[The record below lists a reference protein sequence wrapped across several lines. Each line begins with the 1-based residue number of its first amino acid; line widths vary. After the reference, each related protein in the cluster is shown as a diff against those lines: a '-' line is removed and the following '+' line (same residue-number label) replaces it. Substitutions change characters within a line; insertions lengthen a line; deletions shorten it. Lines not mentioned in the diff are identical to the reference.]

1 MSDPRPDL
9 AERIA
14 SSLAD
19 AGIARLPA
27 RVFAALLVDDDGRM
41 TSSELVE
48 FLHVS
53 AAAISGA
60 VKYLG
65 QMGLIRRE
73 RERGSR
79 RDLYVVDDDAW
90 HGLMLRRDQMY
101 APIKAALA
109 ASINALGPQA
119 PAHERLVL
127 TREFLTFIEDHY
139 REIATAWEQHK
150 RTLGLG
156 P

>member
-14 SSLAD
+14 SSLAN
-19 AGIARLPA
+19 AGIARLPS

-41 TSSELVE
+41 TSAELTA

-60 VKYLG
+60 VRYLL
-65 QMGLIRRE
+65 QMGMIRRE

-90 HGLMLRRDQMY
+90 HGLMLRRAHMY
-101 APIKAALA
+101 APIKAALST
-109 ASINALGPQA
+109 SIESLGPDA
-119 PAHERLVL
+119 AAHERLVL
-127 TREFLTFIEDHY
+127 TREFLVFVEDFY
-139 REIATAWEQHK
+139 RDIAQAWEERKQE
-150 RTLGLG
+150 LGR
-156 P
+156 

>member
-19 AGIARLPA
+19 VGNARLPS

-41 TSSELVE
+41 TSAELAA

-53 AAAISGA
+53 PAALSGA
-60 VKYLG
+60 VRFLIP
-65 QMGLIRRE
+65 MGLIRRE

-79 RDLYVVDDDAW
+79 RDVYVVDDDAW

-101 APIKAALA
+101 APIKAALTT
-109 ASINALGPQA
+109 SITTLGPDS
-119 PAHERLVL
+119 PTHSRLVL
-127 TREFLTFIEDHY
+127 TRDFLTFIEDHY
-139 REIATAWEQHK
+139 RDIARAWELRKQE
-150 RTLGLG
+150 LGR
-156 P
+156 

>member
-1 MSDPRPDL
+1 MPDDPRPDL

-19 AGIARLPA
+19 VGIARLPS

-41 TSSELVE
+41 TSVELAA

-53 AAAISGA
+53 PAAISGA
-60 VKYLG
+60 VRYLV

-79 RDLYVVDDDAW
+79 RDVYVVDDDAW

-101 APIKAALA
+101 APIKAALT
-109 ASINALGPQA
+109 ASIDTLGPEAA
-119 PAHERLVL
+119 PHDRLVL
-127 TREFLTFIEDHY
+127 TREFLSFIEEHY
-139 REIATAWEQHK
+139 RDIGRAWEERK
-150 RTLGLG
+150 RELGR
-156 P
+156 